1 MQLGSYSKS
10 CGWSWAPR
18 SFRPTR
24 QGTRKEVRDPS
35 PSGGSFANATRVC
48 MGSPGIPHGIVPRR
62 GGAEQ
67 GVPSPT
73 SVRRRLVPMP
83 GPAEVC
89 QLRCS
94 GRGEQSGPAAPPARG
109 KRGVPRALRVHR
121 AGELPQGHCPAQCSQ
136 AAPNSILPS
145 GPCYDELV
153 APLYSYSIG
162 ASSRYNIF
170 YSASFAR
177 LHSESPRGTGTQ
189 AGQGRWAAGVP
200 GQVLPLAGLRG
211 PVRRCGGAEQ
221 AAAAQSGAEP
231 LSCSPP
237 QAPAAGPPTPGTSNP
252 GSRST

>member
-1 MQLGSYSKS
+1 MLL
-10 CGWSWAPR
+10 
-18 SFRPTR
+18 
-24 QGTRKEVRDPS
+24 
-35 PSGGSFANATRVC
+35 
-48 MGSPGIPHGIVPRR
+48 GSPGSVRPRR
-62 GGAEQ
+62 GLGKRFGTPTPPEGLLPVPRGFARDPPGSHTGSFPAGAGQ
-67 GVPSPT
+67 SRGSRRPRQCGGGWC
-73 SVRRRLVPMP
+73 RRR
-83 GPAEVC
+83 GPQRCVSSAAVGGESKAGPP
-89 QLRCS
+89 LR
-94 GRGEQSGPAAPPARG
+94 RPAGAAGSSEPSR
-109 KRGVPRALRVHR
+109 RT
-121 AGELPQGHCPAQCSQ
+121 GELPQGHCPAQCSE

-189 AGQGRWAAGVP
+189 AGQGRWAGGVP
-200 GQVLPLAGLRG
+200 GQLLPLAGLSG

-231 LSCSPP
+231 LSCSSP
-237 QAPAAGPPTPGTSNP
+237 QAPAAGPPTPRTSSP

>member
-1 MQLGSYSKS
+1 MP
-10 CGWSWAPR
+10 A
-18 SFRPTR
+18 
-24 QGTRKEVRDPS
+24 
-35 PSGGSFANATRVC
+35 
-48 MGSPGIPHGIVPRR
+48 
-62 GGAEQ
+62 
-67 GVPSPT
+67 
-73 SVRRRLVPMP
+73 P

-109 KRGVPRALRVHR
+109 SRGVLRVRR
-121 AGELPQGHCPAQCSQ
+121 AGELPQGHCSAQCSE

-177 LHSESPRGTGTQ
+177 LHSESVPPRSWD
-189 AGQGRWAAGVP
+189 A
-200 GQVLPLAGLRG
+200 
-211 PVRRCGGAEQ
+211 GGAGEVGRGCPWPDFASGGFEGSNRELWWGRASSPRSVGSR
-221 AAAAQSGAEP
+221 AAE
-231 LSCSPP
+231 LLPP
-237 QAPAAGPPTPGTSNP
+237 QAPAAGPPTPGTSSP